1 MEQITVTIQGRQFE
15 PDAALIQQLLCE
27 NPGWGRSRLSVK
39 LCELWDWRGPNGQV
53 KDMACRSLLLRL
65 EKAGRIVLPPR
76 QRKSPNGF
84 RNRSPVWVPHQSDPI
99 DGDLGCL
106 QPIKITRIATGSEQ
120 DQLFRCLLSSHHYL
134 GYKNTVGENM
144 KYLIHGRDGRP
155 LACILFGS
163 AAWKSASRDAHIGW
177 SPLVRERNLHYVT
190 NNTRFLILPWV
201 RVPHLASHS
210 LSRVSKRVSRDWMDK
225 YAHPIYLLESFVDI
239 SRYRG
244 TCYQAANWICTG
256 QTTGRTRNDRN
267 RTIQTSRKDVY
278 LYPLQRRYRGRLCHE
293 T

>member
-1 MEQITVTIQGRQFE
+1 
-15 PDAALIQQLLCE
+15 
-27 NPGWGRSRLSVK
+27 
-39 LCELWDWRGPNGQV
+39 
-53 KDMACRSLLLRL
+53 MACRSLLLRL

-84 RNRSPVWVPHQSDPI
+84 RNRSAVWVPHQSDPI
-99 DGDLGCL
+99 AGDLGCL
-106 QPIKITRIATGSEQ
+106 QPIKISRIATGSEQ
-120 DQLFRCLLSSHHYL
+120 DRLFRCLLCGHHYL

-144 KYLIHGRDGRP
+144 KYLIHGRDGHP

-163 AAWKSASRDAHIGW
+163 AAWKSASRDTHIGW
-177 SPLVRERNLHYVT
+177 SPPVRERNLQYVT

-201 RVPHLASHS
+201 RVPHLASHI
-210 LSRVSKRVSRDWMDK
+210 LSRVARRVSRDWMDK
-225 YAHPIYLLESFVDI
+225 YAHPLYLLESFVDI

-267 RTIQTSRKDVY
+267 RTIQTSRKEVY
-278 LYPLQRRYRGRLCHE
+278 LYPLARRYRDRLCHE